1 MDNSV
6 KHIAKE
12 TAQEQILDKLNY
24 FPVKE
29 KIAYPKFIPT
39 WIRNANKHFIL
50 NTIKDIKKNYPDFI
64 IYCDSIHKILIELK
78 EEIAILLDSLSS
90 IEDATNRYYTLNIH
104 RIYNGLLVEAYNN
117 GLSTKEL
124 YYYIQEL
131 KDKFEQIKKGDI
143 TLPPDDK
150 LFVLTKALFNQKMK

>member
-1 MDNSV
+1 MDNSI
-6 KHIAKE
+6 KNIANE

-24 FPVKE
+24 VPTKE
-29 KIAYPKFIPT
+29 KIAYPNSIPV
-39 WIRNANKHFIL
+39 WIRNFNKKFLIK
-50 NTIKDIKKNYPDFI
+50 TIEDIKKNYPDFI
-64 IYCDSIHKILIELK
+64 IYCDSIYKMLLALK
-78 EEIAILLDSLSS
+78 EEIPILLDSLSS
-90 IEDATNRYYTLNIH
+90 IENATNRYYTLNIH

-143 TLPPDDK
+143 TLSPNDK

>member
-1 MDNSV
+1 MNNSI
-6 KHIAKE
+6 KNIAKE
-12 TAQEQILDKLNY
+12 TAQEQTLDKLNY
-24 FPVKE
+24 FPIKE
-29 KIAYPKFIPT
+29 KISYPNSIPVWIGNFNKKFLI
-39 WIRNANKHFIL
+39 K
-50 NTIKDIKKNYPDFI
+50 TIKDIKKNCPNFI
-64 IYCDSIHKILIELK
+64 IYCDSIYKMLIALK
-78 EEIAILLDSLSS
+78 EEIPILLDSLSS